1 MGVYTVGKEL
11 GSGAFSV
18 VKSCTHKATG
28 LEYAVKVIRKEN
40 VKQDIHRLAIEMQV
54 LESVEHPNIIE
65 LKEAFETDEM
75 LYIVTEVVTGG
86 ELFDRIVNKGSYT
99 EKDAASLVRK
109 FLEALDYLHD
119 KGIVHRDLK
128 PENLLLKSK
137 DNDTD
142 IKLADFG
149 LSKIVGQEVLMQTAC
164 GTPGY
169 VAPEIL
175 QAKGYGKEV
184 DLWSVGVITYILMCG
199 FPPFYNDNVPL
210 LFESIMKADFDYPSE
225 YWDHISGDAIEFI
238 DALLVVKP
246 EERLTAKEALQH
258 VWLSSAPST
267 PLDLVSTKM
276 KTYTELYK
284 QQNGGPSSAD

>member
-1 MGVYTVGKEL
+1 
-11 GSGAFSV
+11 
-18 VKSCTHKATG
+18 
-28 LEYAVKVIRKEN
+28 
-40 VKQDIHRLAIEMQV
+40 MQV
-54 LESVEHPNIIE
+54 LESVKHPNIIE
-65 LKEAFETDEM
+65 LKEVFETDEM

-109 FLEALDYLHD
+109 FLEAL
-119 KGIVHRDLK
+119 
-128 PENLLLKSK
+128 ENLLLKSK

-184 DLWSVGVITYILMCG
+184 DLWSVGVITYILLCG
-199 FPPFYNDNVPL
+199 
-210 LFESIMKADFDYPSE
+210 
-225 YWDHISGDAIEFI
+225 
-238 DALLVVKP
+238 
-246 EERLTAKEALQH
+246 
-258 VWLSSAPST
+258 
-267 PLDLVSTKM
+267 
-276 KTYTELYK
+276 
-284 QQNGGPSSAD
+284 